1 MNVRTT
7 LASAALFAAAL
18 PAAGTARAEP
28 PPAAEILGKMEK
40 MMNGFE
46 DQAMDVKLTIVDVDG
61 SRKSYEF
68 SIWQKGDEKRLLK
81 FTSGEIKGMA
91 TLIQD
96 RNNMYVYLPGFKK
109 VRRVAAHNMN
119 QSFAGSDFSNEDM
132 AAVSWTKVYDVKF
145 VREDAEAWYLLAT
158 PKPGEKIDYAKV
170 DLKISKQHGTQLEA
184 IYYNKAGEK
193 VKRFDDKN
201 LQIWDGIP
209 RAQLVIVSDPRTGH
223 KTEMELKTFKFNQKL
238 SEEMFT
244 ERYLYLGK

>member
-1 MNVRTT
+1 MRARAILRCAT
-7 LASAALFAAAL
+7 LFAVLL
-18 PAAGTARAEP
+18 PAAHAAAEAP
-28 PPAAEILGKMEK
+28 SAAEILGKMDR

-46 DQAMDVKLTIVDVDG
+46 DQSMEVRLTIVDVDG

-68 SIWQKGDEKRLLK
+68 SIWQKGDERRLLK
-81 FTSGEIKGMA
+81 FTSGEMKGMA

-132 AAVSWTKVYDVKF
+132 ASVSWTKVYDVKF

-170 DLKISKQHGTQLEA
+170 ELKIDKKHGTQLEA
-184 IYYNKAGEK
+184 VYYNKAGEK
-193 VKRFDDKN
+193 VKRFDDADLKM
-201 LQIWDGIP
+201 WDGIP
-209 RAQLVIVSDPRTGH
+209 RAGTITVSDPRTGH
-223 KTEMELKTFKFNQKL
+223 KTIMELKTFKVDQKL
-238 SEEMFT
+238 PDEMFT
-244 ERYLYLGK
+244 ERFLYLGK